1 MAMKTL
7 HIFDFDDTLVKSD
20 ARVVITSPDGSV
32 KELSSEEYAKYTPQ
46 DGETEDF
53 SDFDSYP
60 KNPEIIEPVFEEL
73 LNSIDSDGVSRVV
86 ILTARSNPVPVRAF
100 LINNKIPKI
109 HVEAVGSSDP
119 RAKAEYILKRIIN
132 DDEIQTVRVFEDNVR
147 NIRTIIKTFVDSNVQ
162 LKTNRVK
169 NGRVTKNFG
178 MKR

>member
-20 ARVVITSPDGSV
+20 ARVVITSSDGSV

-46 DGETEDF
+46 EDETEDF
-53 SDFDSYP
+53 SDFDAYP

-73 LNSIDSDGVSRVV
+73 LRSIDSDGAARVV

-100 LINNKIPKI
+100 LVNNKIPRI

-119 RAKAEYILKRIIN
+119 RAKAQYILDRILRDN
-132 DDEIQTVRVFEDNVR
+132 EIEVVRVFEDNVR
-147 NIRTIIKTFVDSNVQ
+147 NIRTIIKTFVDSGIR

-169 NGRVTKNFG
+169 NGRVTKYFG
-178 MKR
+178 IRR